1 MKLSERQLKTLSN
14 VKLNYG
20 SLCNKRTL
28 NSLEKKGMIQW
39 NTSNDWVLT
48 EFGFHIDN
56 MSKRRCL

>member
-1 MKLSERQLKTLSN
+1 MKLSERQLKTLGN

-20 SLCNKRTL
+20 SLSNKRTL
-28 NSLEKKGMIQW
+28 NSLEKKGLIHW
-39 NTSNDWVLT
+39 HTSNHWVLT